1 MPQIFGGFARF
12 PHRLPAIALAVL
24 FLLVVRHGTA
34 AAQAG
39 SGRAGQDPNSDEAQR
54 LEGAAILGLADA
66 AMAGR
71 PAPTGFSL
79 RWRPDFLKAQQGT
92 FVPFVLTVDGPN
104 LPNTSALLYVR
115 AVAKG
120 TAVLQPASKPS
131 RADTRQGK
139 GKKAGEDAAP
149 QYAVDIIFPV
159 DVRSESGKPARVIRG
174 FSVPPGEY
182 DICLVLRERPS
193 PAAGADMPVKAGVL
207 TQPLTVPDFWTR
219 ELTVSSVI
227 LADRLTLLSEAP
239 TPDGLLERP
248 YVIGLNDV
256 QPAVD
261 TRFGKDEELICV
273 FLVYNP
279 KVTPDKTFDVEVE
292 YHFYRST
299 GGDAARQPDV
309 AGGSHPP
316 AREGERYVNH
326 TQPQR
331 FNATVMGAQ
340 FNPAAGQPIMAGQGV
355 PLAGFQE
362 GDYRLMIKVTDL
374 LAGKTLTRD
383 VNFTVGS

>member
-1 MPQIFGGFARF
+1 MPQISGGCARF
-12 PHRLPAIALAVL
+12 PHRLRAIALAAL

-34 AAQAG
+34 AAQADR
-39 SGRAGQDPNSDEAQR
+39 GRAGQDPNSEEAQR

-66 AMAGR
+66 ALAGK
-71 PAPTGFSL
+71 PVPTGFSL

-120 TAVLQPASKPS
+120 TSVPQPASKPP
-131 RADTRQGK
+131 RADTRKGK
-139 GKKAGEDAAP
+139 GKKAEDAVP

-159 DVRSESGKPARVIRG
+159 EVRSDGGNPARVIRG

-182 DICLVLRERPS
+182 DVCLVLRERPS

-207 TQPLTVPDFWTR
+207 TQALTVPNFWTS

-292 YHFYRST
+292 YHFYRSA
-299 GGDAARQPDV
+299 GGDAARQADE
-309 AGGSHPP
+309 AADDHPP